1 MVLKEGISVDRIEIL
16 RQRCLERK
24 KKEWRNE
31 DTLLPGAFL
40 KCKEIWITVANF
52 IRKNARKKWQTIT
65 KQGALVREV
74 LSNITFEID
83 ELELLVGRIATW
95 NPEREEEFREA
106 QKILEYYPFPSGQTG
121 HAEIDYPLI
130 LEHGITGI
138 RKIIQEKMRKL
149 SPYRWE
155 DHRKKEFYQACLL
168 ALEGFEKMAENC
180 QKLVRQ
186 AISKEKNEKRKEEL
200 KTLLKVLERVPLY
213 PATTFY
219 EAIQCILLTSIACQ
233 FGERIAFIVPG
244 RLDRTLIKY
253 YRHDLETGNISRE
266 KALELIENMYIIIN
280 ENTKDGGAVSV
291 MVGGQDEK
299 GNDTTN
305 ELSYLCLEALRKTRL
320 IYPTV
325 GICWNK
331 NTPEDLLDLACDLIK
346 EGICTPAFFSDD
358 IIIKGMK
365 EYGVPEKEAHNYIN
379 STCVEITPIGSSNV
393 YVASPYFNLCQ
404 ILLEEL
410 QEEKDYKN
418 FQEFLSGYKKRLSVS
433 IKEAVEQQNSFRF
446 SRLHY
451 GGKPLQSIF
460 TKDCIEKGEDIDWG
474 GARYNWVECSFVG
487 LANLVDSL
495 YVIKKEIFEEKI
507 LTIKELREILEK
519 NYEGFE
525 NIRQR
530 FLSYPKYGNAIEE
543 IDTLAVELTEFLRSE
558 CKKYTVYPGS
568 HFIPGFFCWVM
579 HERLGRIT
587 GATPDGRKKGF
598 PFADGAGPAQ
608 GRERKGPT
616 SAILSTTRWKHHPM
630 LGGIVLNLKFTKNTF
645 KTKEDVIKL
654 KQLIKSYLTL
664 GGFEIQINVV
674 DNRILKEA
682 QKNPEQYSDLMVRV
696 AGYSDYFT
704 RLTSEMQEE
713 IIARAEHEL

>member
-1 MVLKEGISVDRIEIL
+1 MVLKERASMHRIEIL

-24 KKEWRNE
+24 KRERSSAKSPTPEPPSR
-31 DTLLPGAFL
+31 L
-40 KCKEIWITVANF
+40 KEIWITVADF
-52 IRKNARKKWQTIT
+52 IKKNTQEKWHTIT
-65 KQGALVREV
+65 KQGALLREV
-74 LSNITFEID
+74 LSRISFEID

-130 LEHGITGI
+130 LKHGITGI
-138 RKIIQEKMRKL
+138 REIIHKKMEKL
-149 SPYRWE
+149 SSYKWQ
-155 DHRKKEFYQACLL
+155 DYRKKEFYQACLL
-168 ALEGFEKMAENC
+168 SLEGFEEMVTNC
-180 QKLVRQ
+180 QELVRQ
-186 AISKEKNEKRKEEL
+186 AIAKEKNEKRKEEL
-200 KTLLKVLERVPLY
+200 EVLLKVLERVPLY
-213 PATTFY
+213 PASTFY

-233 FGERIAFIVPG
+233 FGERIGFIVPG

-253 YRHDLETGNISRE
+253 YRRDLEAGNISRE

-305 ELSYLCLEALRKTRL
+305 ELSYLCLEALRRTRL
-320 IYPTV
+320 IYPSV

-346 EGICTPAFFSDD
+346 DGICTPAFFSDD
-358 IIIKGMK
+358 TIIEGMK
-365 EYGVPEKEAHNYIN
+365 EYGVPEKEAHHYIN

-393 YVASPYFNLCQ
+393 YVASPYFNICQ
-404 ILLEEL
+404 ILLEEI
-410 QEEKDYKN
+410 QEEKTHKN
-418 FQEFLSGYKKRLSVS
+418 FEEFISGYKKRLSES
-433 IKEAVEQQNSFRF
+433 IKAAVERQNSFRF

-451 GGKPLQSIF
+451 GGKPFQSIF
-460 TKDCIEKGEDIDWG
+460 TKDCIDKGEDIDWG
-474 GARYNWVECSFVG
+474 GARYNWIECSFVG

-525 NIRQR
+525 DVRQR
-530 FLSYPKYGNAIEE
+530 FLSYPKYGNAMEE
-543 IDTLAVELTEFLRSE
+543 IDALAVELTEFLRSE

-568 HFIPGFFCWVM
+568 HFIPGFFCWVA
-579 HERLGRIT
+579 HESFGRIT

-616 SAILSTTRWKHHPM
+616 CAILSTTCWEHYPM
-630 LGGIVLNLKFTKNTF
+630 LGGLVLNLKFTKNTF
-645 KTKEDVIKL
+645 KTREDIIKL
-654 KQLIKSYLTL
+654 RDLIKSYLSL